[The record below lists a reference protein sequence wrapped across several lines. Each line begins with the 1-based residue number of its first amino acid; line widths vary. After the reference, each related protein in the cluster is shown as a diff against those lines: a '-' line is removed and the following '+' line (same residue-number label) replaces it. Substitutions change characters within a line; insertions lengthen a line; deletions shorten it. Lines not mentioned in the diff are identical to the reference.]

1 MEGIIMFESNDTF
14 VEEAVKVKESPADKA
29 KKTFPLTFTFLLM
42 AVMIASPAGLI
53 RTVLSLLTIGSG
65 LFAIYMF
72 GYKNI
77 EFEYDYTNGS
87 LEIAKIIN
95 NEKRKK
101 VVTIESSEVKMVAAV
116 GTNESLKYDHVKLKT
131 YNCST
136 NIAEDKTYI
145 LVAHSEA
152 KGNDFKVIFNPTD
165 KLLDAMSKY
174 NKHDIYR

>member
-1 MEGIIMFESNDTF
+1 MEGRIMFESNDTF

-95 NEKRKK
+95 NEKNHQFNMILMIN
-101 VVTIESSEVKMVAAV
+101 TITK
-116 GTNESLKYDHVKLKT
+116 
-131 YNCST
+131 
-136 NIAEDKTYI
+136 I
-145 LVAHSEA
+145 
-152 KGNDFKVIFNPTD
+152 
-165 KLLDAMSKY
+165 
-174 NKHDIYR
+174 